1 MTATVPAGPS
11 HIYTS
16 GQPDPV
22 VPDRTLP
29 DFLLAAARMRADRP
43 ALIDGPTGR
52 TLSYR
57 QLADGVQ
64 RVAAGLA
71 ECGLGRGD
79 VLALMAPN
87 SPEWLLGCYGT
98 MAAGGVVTGVNPLYT
113 PREVATQLAQT
124 GARFLVTAPPFL
136 DTARA
141 AIAESGNRC
150 EIILLGPE
158 TAGCIPFARLLA
170 PGAPPPAVDVGASDL
185 ALLPCSSGTSGLPK
199 SVLLT
204 HRACVANVLQQRY
217 AVPYSEQDRV
227 LAVAPFFHATGFFV
241 VANGVLYDG
250 GTVVTMPRFDL
261 EQMLE
266 MIQTYRIT
274 ATVVVPPIVLA
285 LAKHPAVDR
294 YDLSSL
300 RWLACGAAPLGAA
313 LQQACARRLGCPVL
327 QGYGMTE
334 LTAGI
339 AIWSV
344 GLPVRPGAAGRL
356 LPGVQARVVDPVTGA
371 DVPPGGTGEIWWRS
385 PSAMAGYLGDPKATA
400 EALDADGWV
409 HSGDIGRI
417 DPDGAL
423 WVVDRLKE
431 LIKVKGFQV
440 APAELEAVLRTHPGI
455 REAAVVGM
463 PDERAGE
470 RPKAFVVRTGELT
483 AEDVLAWVADRVAP
497 HKRLGAVEFIDA
509 VPTSPSGKTLR
520 RLLRVR
526 R

>member
-1 MTATVPAGPS
+1 M
-11 HIYTS
+11 
-16 GQPDPV
+16 
-22 VPDRTLP
+22 
-29 DFLLAAARMRADRP
+29 
-43 ALIDGPTGR
+43 
-52 TLSYR
+52 
-57 QLADGVQ
+57 
-64 RVAAGLA
+64 
-71 ECGLGRGD
+71 
-79 VLALMAPN
+79 
-87 SPEWLLGCYGT
+87 
-98 MAAGGVVTGVNPLYT
+98 
-113 PREVATQLAQT
+113 ATQLAQT

-327 QGYGMTE
+327 QGYVMT
-334 LTAGI
+334 
-339 AIWSV
+339 
-344 GLPVRPGAAGRL
+344 
-356 LPGVQARVVDPVTGA
+356 
-371 DVPPGGTGEIWWRS
+371 
-385 PSAMAGYLGDPKATA
+385 
-400 EALDADGWV
+400 
-409 HSGDIGRI
+409 
-417 DPDGAL
+417 
-423 WVVDRLKE
+423 
-431 LIKVKGFQV
+431 
-440 APAELEAVLRTHPGI
+440 VLYI
-455 REAAVVGM
+455 
-463 PDERAGE
+463 
-470 RPKAFVVRTGELT
+470 
-483 AEDVLAWVADRVAP
+483 
-497 HKRLGAVEFIDA
+497 
-509 VPTSPSGKTLR
+509 LR
-520 RLLRVR
+520 G
-526 R
+526 